1 MREILLDKN
10 IIYVLMGGAAAC
22 GIISKLVVSATLK
35 RLVRAA
41 GNMNKSTHPLMRL
54 VRAKFEHACMISE
67 TVENVRVF
75 VDKYLYEY
83 RVAGIRFHTLR
94 RLERASAG
102 ACLVLGI
109 VGAALSYSL
118 YGMQDDVL
126 KLGAAGAALAI
137 LVYLVHLTTD
147 ENYRFE
153 AVRNYMVDYLE
164 NVCLHRYEKTYQKEL
179 KVMAPEAPIP
189 DFGKISDAAGQ
200 EVEEEPEA
208 EKETAPTDQEMA
220 KAPHGRRSSEGQKNT
235 QEPVRPRP
243 GKEVPSPGDS
253 PEITPPAMPE
263 PYDLP
268 DVAPPVLNM
277 KKSQEGKKERP
288 KDVDKDVLIRQI
300 LEEFM
305 A

>member
-1 MREILLDKN
+1 MREILLDRHVF
-10 IIYVLMGGAAAC
+10 YVLMGVLAAC
-22 GIISKLVVSATLK
+22 GIVCKLVVSATLK

-54 VRAKFEHACMISE
+54 VRAKFEHACMVSE

-83 RVAGIRFHTLR
+83 RVAGVRFHTLR
-94 RLERASAG
+94 RVERGCAG

-118 YGMQDDVL
+118 RGMQEEVL
-126 KLGAAGAALAI
+126 RLFAAGAALAI

-179 KVMAPEAPIP
+179 KVMSPEVPVP
-189 DFGKISDAAGQ
+189 DFGQIS
-200 EVEEEPEA
+200 EEPTDEA
-208 EKETAPTDQEMA
+208 QESGIYAGKE
-220 KAPHGRRSSEGQKNT
+220 RT
-235 QEPVRPRP
+235 QEPARPRP
-243 GKEVPSPGDS
+243 AREIPSRETVPEETLSGL
-253 PEITPPAMPE
+253 PE
-263 PYDLP
+263 PEEELP
-268 DVAPPVLNM
+268 DLAPPVLNM
-277 KKSQEGKKERP
+277 KKVQEAKKERTKERA
-288 KDVDKDVLIRQI
+288 KDMDKDVLIRQI

>member
-94 RLERASAG
+94 RMERASAG
-102 ACLVLGI
+102 VCLVLGI

-126 KLGAAGAALAI
+126 RLGAAGAALAI

-189 DFGKISDAAGQ
+189 DFGKVSDAAGQ
-200 EVEEEPEA
+200 EGEEE
-208 EKETAPTDQEMA
+208 QE
-220 KAPHGRRSSEGQKNT
+220 NT

-243 GKEVPSPGDS
+243 GKEVPSPESS
-253 PEITPPAMPE
+253 PETTPPAMPE

-277 KKSQEGKKERP
+277 KKSQEGKKEKP